1 MSRLSK
7 WQVDSLPTEIFA
19 IVTPEARLCPLLDAS
34 DARNAWARA
43 SFTDDPPAVR
53 RRIIDICLRK
63 GIKLTPAMATQAIA
77 EEVAAHSAK
86 QGAGGSTNAAD
97 GNTLR
102 FEVHNEGDL
111 TRACETA
118 REKLKEKGESMST
131 QTFQQRHDT
140 PQGQSALQSIHD
152 TAARAGAVCRKPA
165 NLSTA
170 EFVSKHESTKLQE
183 MHDLAVSGGAQCNQ
197 QGGGSPYFSNGSQPA
212 LRDPRERAREH
223 AEKRNRQI
231 RGESGSATP
240 QAELSEPEPSTDLQ
254 EAAREQARAAARRH
268 IERRNR
274 QIEQEKKDIRDGKRP
289 FHWRGR

>member
-43 SFTDDPPAVR
+43 SFTGDPPAVR
-53 RRIIDICLRK
+53 RRIIDICLKK

-86 QGAGGSTNAAD
+86 QGAGDSTNAAG

-102 FEVHNEGDL
+102 FTVRDEGDL

-118 REKLKEKGESMST
+118 REKLKGKGEAIT
-131 QTFQQRHDT
+131 EFQSRHNTAQGQAALQQVHDT
-140 PQGQSALQSIHD
+140 V
-152 TAARAGAVCRKPA
+152 ARYGAICKKPA
-165 NLSTA
+165 NLSAA

-183 MHDLAVSGGAQCNQ
+183 MHDLAVAGGARCNEQGASPFFSGGAQ
-197 QGGGSPYFSNGSQPA
+197 PV

-223 AEKRNRQI
+223 AERRNRQI
-231 RGESGSATP
+231 RGESGAATS
-240 QAELSEPEPSTDLQ
+240 QAELSEPTPSTDPQ

-268 IERRNR
+268 IAKRNEQIKQRKKNIEEGREPYFWR
-274 QIEQEKKDIRDGKRP
+274 QR
-289 FHWRGR
+289 